1 MDELI
6 FKRRRMREI
15 INDDATKQIISSLQ
29 LPSNSKGLELG
40 AGIGSIAAYLSV
52 LFPNGQVHAVDLN
65 QQNID
70 EINSR
75 YIYQTNL
82 KAYFGDVHSL
92 NIKKE
97 KYDLIHARFLFEHIV
112 DWKDVVIQLCKNNLN
127 PGGVVF
133 FEDAVYSERIG
144 YIGSEI
150 YNHVMTIYS
159 KSVSEGKE
167 KWNCALQ
174 TAKVFNQCG
183 LIDIHSVSNMQI
195 FLGKTITSEYFK
207 NCFIENAKKLNKL
220 GVSEDELESVI
231 QELDKENKCFSG
243 PFVFQSYGRKKASV
257 EKMWDL
263 PQNQNVYPTIRL
275 VLVDCDGCL
284 TDGGIYYTEAGDEL
298 KKFNTR
304 DGMGVA
310 MLKEHGVLIGIIT
323 GEGVKLVERRA
334 EKLRFDILEMNC
346 INKKTVIQK
355 ICKTHNIRLEN
366 VAFIGDD
373 INDLEAL
380 SIVGLSCCPAD
391 ATEGVKMISSYI
403 TKAKGGEGVLREVA
417 EFVLKINTSNSQN
430 EMLRGK
436 C

>member
-1 MDELI
+1 MDEIL

-29 LPSNSKGLELG
+29 LPSNSKCLELG
-40 AGIGSIAAYLSV
+40 AGTGSIAAYLSV
-52 LFPNGQVHAVDLN
+52 LFPKGQVHAVDLN
-65 QQNID
+65 QQNVD

-75 YIYQTNL
+75 YIHQTNL
-82 KAYFGDVHSL
+82 ETYLADVHSL
-92 NIKKE
+92 ILKKE

-112 DWKDVVIQLCKNNLN
+112 DWQDVVIQLCKNNLN

-133 FEDAVYSERIG
+133 FEDAVYPETMG

-159 KSVSEGKE
+159 KSVSEDKE
-167 KWNCALQ
+167 KWSCALQ
-174 TAKVFNQCG
+174 TAKLLNQCG
-183 LIDIHSVSNMQI
+183 LIDIHSIGNMQI
-195 FLGKTITSEYFK
+195 FSGKTITSEYFK
-207 NCFIENAKKLNKL
+207 NCFIENAKKLKNL

-243 PFVFQSYGRKKASV
+243 PFVFHSYGRQKASV
-257 EKMWDL
+257 EKMWN
-263 PQNQNVYPTIRL
+263 PRENQNAYPTIRL

-284 TDGGIYYTEAGDEL
+284 TDGGMYYTEAGDEL

-304 DGMGVA
+304 DGMSVA
-310 MLKEHGVLIGIIT
+310 MLREHGVLTGIIT
-323 GEGVKLVERRA
+323 GENIKLIERRA
-334 EKLRFDILEMNC
+334 KKLKFDIVEMNC
-346 INKKTVIQK
+346 SNKKTVIQK

-391 ATEGVKMISSYI
+391 ATERVKLISSYI

-417 EFVLKINTSNSQN
+417 EFVLKINTSNS
-430 EMLRGK
+430 
-436 C
+436 